1 MKVNLFYIILNM
13 IFLFITKTYLE
24 NKKINNS
31 KIRIAII
38 LYLIFTL
45 ITCSYFNNLMNNI
58 FDLKMQDLKI
68 YLATLIATNTIM
80 LYTIN
85 KHPKIKYQ
93 IPSYLLFIITVLIL
107 VFVIPIVIGNKI
119 KIFYIMDISNAIV
132 LINLSCRV
140 FIYYILI
147 ISIIYIITLKKEYFT
162 INNIKN
168 IIQNIKKKIQTKKEL
183 NNEGL
188 YINGID
194 VSIILEDSNKENIIK
209 NYDTLTEN
217 INARLTNGYTL
228 NENKLL
234 KSICTKLQIGS
245 INGLDITNENI
256 LNQINE
262 EEYNLLK
269 RVFGLN

>member
-1 MKVNLFYIILNM
+1 
-13 IFLFITKTYLE
+13 
-24 NKKINNS
+24 
-31 KIRIAII
+31 
-38 LYLIFTL
+38 
-45 ITCSYFNNLMNNI
+45 
-58 FDLKMQDLKI
+58 
-68 YLATLIATNTIM
+68 
-80 LYTIN
+80 
-85 KHPKIKYQ
+85 
-93 IPSYLLFIITVLIL
+93 
-107 VFVIPIVIGNKI
+107 
-119 KIFYIMDISNAIV
+119 MDISNAIV